1 MSLSSIATYQKYVK
15 DGVKLEQ
22 KFEKSSD
29 YKKEVDY
36 FNKAVDK
43 LKSVDEIFKDHR
55 LVSFLAKALN
65 LSGEEQYPG
74 KMKRIL
80 TEKVDDKNAVM
91 NRLSSKQYKNAAE
104 ALRLGESGLDRLKL
118 NGTKESL
125 IYGYK
130 NAKYEESIG
139 QENLAVRQARY
150 FEKYAATASS
160 TPYTVLG
167 DPILREVVTYT
178 LGLPKQIAI
187 QPVETQARAITD
199 RVDIK
204 KFSDPKFRE
213 SFIKKFLNK
222 HDMED
227 LGSGGSNSWMVSL
240 FSPAGS
246 GGSSGTGGGLN
257 IVI

>member
-1 MSLSSIATYQKYVK
+1 MSLSSIVTYQKYAK
-15 DGVKLEQ
+15 DATKLEQ
-22 KFEKSSD
+22 RFEKTSGVQKD
-29 YKKEVDY
+29 IDY

-43 LKSVDEIFKDHR
+43 LKTVDDLFKDQR

-104 ALRLGESGLDRLKL
+104 SLRLGESGLDRLKL

-125 IYGYK
+125 VYGYK
-130 NAKYEESIG
+130 NAKFEESIG

-150 FEKYAATASS
+150 FEKYAATAANS
-160 TPYTVLG
+160 PYNVLG

-178 LGLPKQIAI
+178 LGLPKQIAV
-187 QPVETQARAITD
+187 QPVETQAKAITD

-213 SFIKKFLNK
+213 NFIKKFLNK
-222 HDMED
+222 HDLED
-227 LGSGGSNSWMVSL
+227 AQAGTGAGGWLTSL
-240 FSPAGS
+240 FSAGS
-246 GGSSGTGGGLN
+246 SAGGTSGGLN

>member
-1 MSLSSIATYQKYVK
+1 MSLSSIATYQKYAK
-15 DGVKLEQ
+15 DSGTLEQ
-22 KFEKSSD
+22 RFEKTSGVQKD
-29 YKKEVDY
+29 IDY

-43 LKSVDEIFKDHR
+43 LKSVDDLFKDQR
-55 LVSFLAKALN
+55 LVSFLAKSLN

-91 NRLSSKQYKNAAE
+91 NRLSSKQYRNAADS
-104 ALRLGESGLDRLKL
+104 LRLGESGLDRLKL
-118 NGTKESL
+118 AGTKESL

-130 NAKYEESIG
+130 NTKFEESIG
-139 QENLAVRQARY
+139 DENLAVRQARY
-150 FEKYAATASS
+150 FEKYASTAAG
-160 TPYTVLG
+160 TAYNVLG

-178 LGLPKQIAI
+178 LGLPQQIAV
-187 QPVETQARAITD
+187 QPVETQAKAITD

-204 KFSDPKFRE
+204 KFADPKFRE

-222 HDMED
+222 HDIED
-227 LGSGGSNSWMVSL
+227 VSSGGGAGGWLTSL
-240 FSPAGS
+240 FSS
-246 GGSSGTGGGLN
+246 SGSSGTSTGLN